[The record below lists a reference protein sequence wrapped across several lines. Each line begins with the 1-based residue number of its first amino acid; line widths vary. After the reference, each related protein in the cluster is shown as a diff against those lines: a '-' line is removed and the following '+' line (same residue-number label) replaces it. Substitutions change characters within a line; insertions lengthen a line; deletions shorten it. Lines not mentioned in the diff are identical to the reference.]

1 MAIDRD
7 VIEENTQLLLRRWQF
22 VVSGTRPSDALR
34 LGMDSAFVAA
44 LRSLEELQVRRA
56 ADCASPLYMFGQPDD
71 VLAMVIQTQA
81 QTGAASPVHDEV
93 DAIVQEEN
101 LLVLTNRWS
110 AARISVVHSQCVF
123 GLSAALV
130 GILQA
135 ATLIDIRQACSRGLR
150 LAMLAAGPRY
160 LFHAGRNPTL
170 QRSHRTVLAA
180 CSISGLR

>member
-22 VVSGTRPSDALR
+22 VVSSTRPSDALR
-34 LGMDSAFVAA
+34 LGMDSAFV
-44 LRSLEELQVRRA
+44 EELQVRRA
-56 ADCASPLYMFGQPDD
+56 ADCASPLYRFGQPND
-71 VLAMVIQTQA
+71 VLAMVLQTQS
-81 QTGAASPVHDEV
+81 QTGTASPVHDEV

-110 AARISVVHSQCVF
+110 AARISLVHSQCVF

-130 GILQA
+130 EILKA
-135 ATLIDIRQACSRGLR
+135 ATLIEIRQACARGLR

-170 QRSHRTVLAA
+170 QRSHRTMLAA
-180 CSISGLR
+180 CSISGLH